1 MVSGRTRRVEFSRVR
16 ISSPT
21 KRGPYDDGP
30 EDEPRLTEASGDSE
44 VFTPG
49 YIYLN
54 WVAILGHLA
63 SVIGMLIIYGPR
75 EPFGVPYSQT
85 YLAWDRT
92 IDVFN
97 ATTNETES
105 ICPGVGVVRNT
116 ANDGQFCLFSKTEL
130 YDCGTNE
137 TTGKQIN
144 CALDYGWLII
154 SFHMLSFFFQLLAA
168 MTDEYRSFKCG
179 NWHWRGF
186 SIFGYRYSEM
196 IESGKN
202 PLRFIEY
209 SISASIMLM
218 IIAIINGIFDI
229 HVLFAIAI
237 LTCSCQLCGLVVE
250 YLDPETQLRLMWINH
265 MNGWLTFCTAYYI
278 IATAFFAS
286 LNYDPDIQ
294 PPDFVYA
301 IVVAIFLLYASF
313 GLVQLVELSCLTCPC
328 GNHFTTVGRSK
339 AWCPACRTR
348 PKVTPVTGEPVPPP
362 PPLRCNPLYKE
373 MVFVTL
379 SLGAKLTL
387 GWLLFVNVF
396 MT

>member
-1 MVSGRTRRVEFSRVR
+1 MGPTGVDPDDEAVPVVS
-16 ISSPT
+16 PA
-21 KRGPYDDGP
+21 
-30 EDEPRLTEASGDSE
+30 EASDAKDIG
-44 VFTPG
+44 FTPG
-49 YIYLN
+49 YIYIN

-92 IDVFN
+92 IEVFN
-97 ATTNETES
+97 ATTNETET
-105 ICPGVGVVRNT
+105 ICPGVGLVRNT
-116 ANDGQFCLFSKTEL
+116 ANDGQFCLFSKTDF
-130 YDCGTNE
+130 YKCDGD
-137 TTGKQIN
+137 N

-168 MTDEYRSFKCG
+168 MTDPYPSLW
-179 NWHWRGF
+179 NWKGF
-186 SIFGYRYSEM
+186 SLFGYRYSKM

-209 SISASIMLM
+209 GISASIMLM
-218 IIAIINGIFDI
+218 TIAIINGIFDI
-229 HVLFAIAI
+229 HMIFAIAV
-237 LTCSCQLCGLVVE
+237 LTASCQLSGLVVE

-265 MNGWLTFCTAYYI
+265 LNGWLTFCSAYYI
-278 IATAFFAS
+278 ISSAFFAS

-294 PPDFVYA
+294 PPSFVYA
-301 IVVAIFLLYASF
+301 IVLSIFLLYASF
-313 GLVQLVELSCLTCPC
+313 GMVQLIELTCLTCPC
-328 GNHFTTVGRSK
+328 GKKTCITEYDRV
-339 AWCPACRTR
+339 WCPAFRTPR
-348 PKVTPVTGEPVPPP
+348 NKNSEK
-362 PPLRCNPLYKE
+362 LRCNPLYKE

-379 SLGAKLTL
+379 SLGAKLVL